1 MADNARAKKLADLIR
16 EVVAQKL
23 QRGIKDP
30 RLGSHVT
37 ITDTRVTG
45 DLREATVFYTV
56 YGDDEERA
64 SAAAGLESA
73 KGILRSA
80 VGAAA
85 GTKFTPT
92 LAFVP
97 DALPENAKTIDDLL
111 DKARASDA
119 EVREV
124 SSGAAVRRRGRPVPQ
139 AGRGRRRRGHRGR
152 MKRESNKPTEGR
164 AAMRSRQ
171 GRWRATAGLVIVD
184 KPAGFTSH
192 DVVAKMRGM
201 ARTRRVGHAGTL
213 DPMATGVLVLGIE
226 RATKLLGHLALTE
239 KEYVGTI
246 RLGQTTIT
254 DDAEGEITASK
265 AAHGLARED
274 IDAGVAGCPA
284 RSCRSRRRSAPSR
297 STASGRTRGSAT
309 ARTWR
314 SRPGRSPSPR
324 SWCTPRTRPRPRTA
338 PR

>member
-30 RLGSHVT
+30 RLGTHVT

-56 YGDDEERA
+56 YGDDEDRA

-119 EVREV
+119 KVREV
-124 SSGAAVRRRGRPVPQ
+124 SSGAEY
-139 AGRGRRRRGHRGR
+139 AGEADPYR
-152 MKRESNKPTEGR
+152 KPGEDDENDEG
-164 AAMRSRQ
+164 AA
-171 GRWRATAGLVIVD
+171 
-184 KPAGFTSH
+184 
-192 DVVAKMRGM
+192 
-201 ARTRRVGHAGTL
+201 
-213 DPMATGVLVLGIE
+213 
-226 RATKLLGHLALTE
+226 
-239 KEYVGTI
+239 
-246 RLGQTTIT
+246 
-254 DDAEGEITASK
+254 AE
-265 AAHGLARED
+265 
-274 IDAGVAGCPA
+274 
-284 RSCRSRRRSAPSR
+284 
-297 STASGRTRGSAT
+297 
-309 ARTWR
+309 
-314 SRPGRSPSPR
+314 
-324 SWCTPRTRPRPRTA
+324 
-338 PR
+338 